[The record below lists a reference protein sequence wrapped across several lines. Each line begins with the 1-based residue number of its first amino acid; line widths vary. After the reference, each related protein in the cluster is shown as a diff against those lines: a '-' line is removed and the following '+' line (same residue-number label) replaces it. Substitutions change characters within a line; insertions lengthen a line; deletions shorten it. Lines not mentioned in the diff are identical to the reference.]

1 MSGNGW
7 GVVTL
12 TTEGMVIDVA
22 EKKPGAGPKRSR
34 KAHEA
39 TVTGRR
45 QLSADLVRL
54 SLNAPDFVGQELQFT
69 DHYIKLLF
77 VPADA
82 DYAWPFDA
90 QQIREEQPRD
100 KQPITRTYTIFNL
113 NPETGDFE
121 ADFVTHGDAGLAGP
135 WGRDVEVGEKIGF
148 FGPGGKWA
156 PETQYEHFV
165 FAGDE

>member
-1 MSGNGW
+1 M
-7 GVVTL
+7 
-12 TTEGMVIDVA
+12 A
-22 EKKPGAGPKRSR
+22 EKKPGAGPKKSR

-54 SLNAPDFVGQELQFT
+54 SLNAPDFVGKELQFT

-113 NPETGDFE
+113 NPETGV
-121 ADFVTHGDAGLAGP
+121 FVAAFVSPGAAGLVGP
-135 WGRDVEVGEKIGF
+135 MCRE
-148 FGPGGKWA
+148 
-156 PETQYEHFV
+156 
-165 FAGDE
+165 